1 MQHNQRIDC
10 LVIGGGPAGLT
21 AALYLARFRLTVQV
35 VDRGAGRTASIP
47 LTRNYPDFPDG
58 ITGRDLVQR
67 IGEIAG
73 S

>member
-1 MQHNQRIDC
+1 
-10 LVIGGGPAGLT
+10 LT
-21 AALYLARFRLTVQV
+21 AALYLARFRVTVQV
-35 VDRGAGRTASIP
+35 VGRGAAWAASIP
-47 LTRNYPDFPDG
+47 LTRNYPDSPDG

>member
-1 MQHNQRIDC
+1 
-10 LVIGGGPAGLT
+10 LT

-35 VDRGAGRTASIP
+35 VGRGAGRAASIP

>member
-10 LVIGGGPAGLT
+10 LASAAVPRGLT

>member
-1 MQHNQRIDC
+1 
-10 LVIGGGPAGLT
+10 LT

-35 VDRGAGRTASIP
+35 VDRGAGRAASIP
-47 LTRNYPDFPDG
+47 LTRIYPDFPDG